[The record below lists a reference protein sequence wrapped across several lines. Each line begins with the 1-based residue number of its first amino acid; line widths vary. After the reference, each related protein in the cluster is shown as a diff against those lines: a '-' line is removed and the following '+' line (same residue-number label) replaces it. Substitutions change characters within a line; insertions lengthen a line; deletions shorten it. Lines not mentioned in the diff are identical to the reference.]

1 VRVNRRQLADVLG
14 ITLPTVTAWA
24 NAGMPAV
31 VAGSKGVEWV
41 FETADCVSWY
51 AEHKFKRAQAPIDDP
66 FEPGKKAETIEEAS
80 RRKEIAHADRA
91 EVMVAKE
98 AGRLV
103 PIEEIAVVV
112 MEENARVRA
121 RVLTIPNEIRPK
133 VLTFLQNDRK
143 AAEQLISDVES
154 VVLEALAEI
163 RSWAPEA
170 EADVEPQVDQETV
183 ETEVEAEN
191 VADADG

>member
-1 VRVNRRQLADVLG
+1 MRVNRRQLADILG
-14 ITLPTVTAWA
+14 ITLPTVTAWC

-41 FETADCVSWY
+41 FETKDCVEWY
-51 AEHKFKRAQAPIDDP
+51 AQNKAKRPTTAVDDP

-91 EVMVAKE
+91 EVQVAKE
-98 AGRLV
+98 AGLLV
-103 PIEEIAVVV
+103 PIAEISAVV

-121 RVLTIPNEIRPK
+121 RLLTIPNELRPK

-143 AAEQLISDVES
+143 AAEQLLSDAET
-154 VVLEALAEI
+154 VVLEALGEI
-163 RSWAPEA
+163 RSWAPAAEA
-170 EADVEPQVDQETV
+170 EADPAVDL
-183 ETEVEAEN
+183 VEAASDD
-191 VADADG
+191 ADA

>member
-1 VRVNRRQLADVLG
+1 MRVNRRELADVLG

-41 FETADCVSWY
+41 FDTADCVKWY
-51 AEHKFKRAQAPIDDP
+51 AEHKHKKATAPTDDP
-66 FEPGKKAETIEEAS
+66 FEPGKKPETIEEAS

-103 PIEEIAVVV
+103 PIEEVAAVV
-112 MEENARVRA
+112 MDENARVRA
-121 RVLTIPNEIRPK
+121 RLLTIPNELRPK
-133 VLTFLQNDRK
+133 VLAFLKNDRK
-143 AAEQLISDVES
+143 AAEQLLTDAES
-154 VVLEALAEI
+154 VILEALAEI
-163 RSWAPEA
+163 RAWAPGA
-170 EADVEPQVDQETV
+170 EAVPEQS
-183 ETEVEAEN
+183 VEAEN
-191 VADADG
+191 DPDAGE

>member
-1 VRVNRRQLADVLG
+1 MRVNRRQLADILG

-41 FETADCVSWY
+41 FETKDCVLWY
-51 AEHKFKRAQAPIDDP
+51 ADNRHKKAQAVVDDP
-66 FEPGKKAETIEEAS
+66 FDPGNKPETIEEAS

-98 AGRLV
+98 AGKLV
-103 PIEEIAVVV
+103 PIEEVAAVV
-112 MEENARVRA
+112 MEENGRVRTN
-121 RVLTIPNEIRPK
+121 LLKIPNEIRPK

-143 AAEQLISDVES
+143 AAEQLLADVEA
-154 VVLEALAEI
+154 VVLEALGEI
-163 RSWAPEA
+163 RTWAPTSEGEDA
-170 EADVEPQVDQETV
+170 ALEPELAAPHDDDV
-183 ETEVEAEN
+183 
-191 VADADG
+191 